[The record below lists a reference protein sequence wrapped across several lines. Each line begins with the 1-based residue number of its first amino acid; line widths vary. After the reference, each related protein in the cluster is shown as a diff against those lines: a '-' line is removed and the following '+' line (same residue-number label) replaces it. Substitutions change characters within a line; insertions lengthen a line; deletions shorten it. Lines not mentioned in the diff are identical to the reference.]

1 MRQITV
7 NIGQEK
13 GKLNRYFKRCIGAG
27 RAAEVMRHVAFEQLK
42 QIQKDIGFEYIRFH
56 GLFHEE
62 MGIVQRTVSGEI
74 LYNFQY
80 VDLLFD
86 SLLEIDLRPVVELGL
101 MPDIMGEEQ
110 KYVFWWKM
118 NISMPKAMR
127 EWEDLV
133 EKLVCHLT
141 HRYGEEEIK
150 KWYFEVWN
158 EPNHRGFFTKSKE
171 IDQYFA
177 LYAGAARAV
186 KAVCKDYRVGGPATA
201 SVGWIPEMI
210 AYCEENDVPLD
221 FVSTHNYPG
230 KVAFD
235 PDGTRQVYMNSL
247 DELTDGF
254 CEKGKYCHDRGY
266 PFLITEW
273 SASASPRDSVHDS
286 YFSAPLILRSIKACE
301 GNVDM
306 FSYWAYTD
314 IFEEPGVPMTP
325 FHGGF
330 GLLNIQSLQK
340 PSYHAY
346 VFLNRLGD
354 TQLICEDQDTYACK
368 NDAETQILFWNY
380 VHPEHQD
387 APNREYFARPLPAA
401 KMEDAQITLK
411 GLLAN
416 TEYIVTR
423 ETIGYR
429 SGDVYNTYL
438 ESKFTDFPIREEIN
452 ALLEKS
458 KPAKVTTCVLADENG
473 VLHITVPQFENE
485 VHLLT
490 VKRKEEA

>member
-1 MRQITV
+1 MREITV
-7 NIGQEK
+7 NMNREK
-13 GKLNRYFKRCIGAG
+13 GALNRYFKRCIGAG
-27 RAAEVMRHVAFEQLK
+27 RAAEVMRYTAFEQLK
-42 QIQKDIGFEYIRFH
+42 QVQRDIGFEYIRFH

-62 MGIVQRTVSGEI
+62 MGIVQRAADGKI
-74 LYNFQY
+74 IYNFQY

-86 SLLEIDLRPVVELGL
+86 SLLEIGLRPVVELGL
-101 MPDIMGEEQ
+101 MPDIMGEEK

-118 NISMPKAMR
+118 NISMPKNMR
-127 EWEDLV
+127 EWEALIEELV
-133 EKLVCHLT
+133 RHLT
-141 HRYGEEEIK
+141 HRYGTEEVE

-158 EPNHRGFFTKSKE
+158 EPNHRGFFAKFTE

-177 LYAGAARAV
+177 LYAAAA
-186 KAVCKDYRVGGPATA
+186 KAIKSVSPKYRVGGPATA
-201 SVGWIPEMI
+201 GVGWIPEMI
-210 AYCEENDVPLD
+210 AYCEENNVPLD
-221 FVSTHNYPG
+221 FVSSHNYPG
-230 KVAFD
+230 RVAFD

-254 CEKGKYCHDRGY
+254 CKKGKYCHDRGY

-273 SASASPRDSVHDS
+273 SASASPRDGVHDS

-330 GLLNIQSLQK
+330 GLLNIQSLKK

-346 VFLNRLGD
+346 VFLNRLAD
-354 TQLICEDQDTYACK
+354 TQLVCEDQDTYACK
-368 NDAETQILFWNY
+368 NGEEGQILFWNY
-380 VHPEHQD
+380 VHPVNQD

-401 KMEDAQITLK
+401 QIEDAHITLE
-411 GLLAN
+411 GLDAN
-416 TEYIVTR
+416 TEYIITR

-429 SGDVYNTYL
+429 RGDVYNAYL
-438 ESKFTDFPIREEIN
+438 ESNFTELPTREETET
-452 ALLEKS
+452 LLSNS
-458 KPAKVTTCVLADENG
+458 KPAKVIDRAISDENG
-473 VLHITVPQFENE
+473 VLHIIVPQFENE
-485 VHLLT
+485 VHLLS
-490 VKRKEEA
+490 VKQEKNA